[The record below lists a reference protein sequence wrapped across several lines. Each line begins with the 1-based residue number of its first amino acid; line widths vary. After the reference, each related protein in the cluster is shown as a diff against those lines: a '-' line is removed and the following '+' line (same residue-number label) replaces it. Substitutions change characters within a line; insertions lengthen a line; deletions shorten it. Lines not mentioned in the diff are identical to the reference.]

1 MITLAVLAVEL
12 PDEVVEVPHAVA
24 VVARDE
30 ADVVALVLQPVLAVP
45 VDAVRARL
53 DRRAPL
59 ALEGRKS
66 WAFLALGLWDE
77 VSGELRKGE
86 KSIIRVSLF
95 A

>member
-1 MITLAVLAVEL
+1 MITLAVLAVKL

-59 ALEGRKS
+59 ALE
-66 WAFLALGLWDE
+66 
-77 VSGELRKGE
+77 
-86 KSIIRVSLF
+86 
-95 A
+95 